1 MTDTRTVEVRSKIMA
16 SVGQK
21 NTGPEMVVRRLLHRL
36 GYRYRLH
43 AKELPGRPDIVF
55 RPRRKAIY
63 LHGCFWHGHGCSKGK
78 LPKSKL
84 EYWGPKIS
92 RNAKRD
98 KENVSEVR
106 KLGWDVMV
114 IWQCELGNE
123 AELQGRLESFLGSRA
138 ET

>member
-63 LHGCFWHGHGCSKGK
+63 VHGCFWHGHGCSKGK